1 MSTISESV
9 RTELLKHE
17 TFDLI
22 ETMLGEDY
30 PQSFN
35 MEEFKKLK
43 SFNARI
49 GYCEEHLKR
58 ISSGSG
64 RVVYMID
71 GEKVL
76 KLAKNSKGVA
86 QNEVEISYGGDYT
99 LEGIVAEVYE
109 SDDNALWLEM
119 QLAKKLT
126 LTNFKQITGW
136 DFNDYAKIV
145 HNYGVES
152 GNAGR
157 YGRKLSVSNE
167 LTEKAWEDDFIRGIF
182 DYIGN
187 YGVPVGDLTRLSTY
201 GVVSEDGT
209 DSVVI
214 IDYGLTHDVYKSFYS

>member
-201 GVVSEDGT
+201 GVVSENGT

>member
-1 MSTISESV
+1 
-9 RTELLKHE
+9 
-17 TFDLI
+17 
-22 ETMLGEDY
+22 
-30 PQSFN
+30 
-35 MEEFKKLK
+35 
-43 SFNARI
+43 
-49 GYCEEHLKR
+49 
-58 ISSGSG
+58 
-64 RVVYMID
+64 
-71 GEKVL
+71 
-76 KLAKNSKGVA
+76 
-86 QNEVEISYGGDYT
+86 
-99 LEGIVAEVYE
+99 
-109 SDDNALWLEM
+109 M

-201 GVVSEDGT
+201 GVVSENGT

-214 IDYGLTHDVYKSFYS
+214 IDYDLTHDVYKSFYS